1 MKSRLVVPDPKTRS
15 LDICSTGWRAI
26 ERGGSHE
33 TSRIFAGAVIGERFG
48 FFMGF
53 FASCR
58 SARNQTGAN
67 TRKQVDVTNEQL
79 LAASAVN
86 SWKLIIGRIDQ
97 GLAALSDEKLQTQ
110 VAPGKN
116 RLFYLL
122 GHLTAVHDRLFTM
135 LSIGERLHPE
145 LDDSFITNPDKGSND
160 SITASDLR
168 AAWTEINSKLTAAFE
183 KFTPAEWLQKHAAVS
198 DEDFAKDPSRNRLAV
213 VLSRTN
219 HASFH
224 TGQIV
229 LAK

>member
-1 MKSRLVVPDPKTRS
+1 MFDW
-15 LDICSTGWRAI
+15 WRAI

-48 FFMGF
+48 FFMGL

-145 LDDSFITNPDKGSND
+145 LDEPFLTNPDKGGGRD
-160 SITASDLR
+160 PITAVDLR
-168 AAWTEINSKLTAAFE
+168 AAWSEINSKLTAAFE
-183 KFTPAEWLQKHAAVS
+183 RFTPAEWVQKHTAVS